1 MKQRNGAGSKRLVE
15 ATERFIKSEQ
25 KLLEV
30 LGERRILKKTECQH
44 FTKDLALSAAKKR
57 SSDVFASAI
66 SINRKL
72 MGVLSKSRS
81 AAAKTVSEAD
91 VLAELARIAQ
101 TVTDPAEAFR
111 QFLTEMQAIVPYENA
126 SLFLWSRETQCLE
139 EAATVGSRVD
149 LIGHV
154 RFGHG
159 AGFSSWVAQQRK
171 PVLLNDLH
179 REGGPDAVA
188 LRSFLS
194 VPLLVQNEVVGVINM
209 SHSRPS
215 AFEEETA
222 RQVALFGLPIASVAM
237 RAVLR
242 KDRERMAT
250 TDALTSLYNKRHF
263 DQSLEIEVGRAKRY
277 GHKVSVV
284 VVDIDRPREP
294 KSRTGI
300 TPGEQMLS
308 DMGRLLKRSARTTD
322 CIARYGMDEFRI
334 LLPHTDETKAKIAA
348 ERFRNVV
355 EKHAFPRRRRPTV
368 HIGIATY
375 PTDSTLAPMTAPNLE
390 RAVDAVMAP
399 PVDIAPATEAA
410 AS

>member
-30 LGERRILKKTECQH
+30 LGSRRILKKAECDH
-44 FTKDLALSAAKKR
+44 FAKDLALSAAKKR
-57 SSDVFASAI
+57 SSDVFGSAI

-72 MGVLSKSRS
+72 MGILSKSRS
-81 AAAKTVSEAD
+81 AAASVVSESD
-91 VLAELARIAQ
+91 VLAELGRIAQ
-101 TVTDPAEAFR
+101 TVTDPVEAF
-111 QFLTEMQAIVPYENA
+111 QQALLQMRAVVPYENA
-126 SLFLWSRETQCLE
+126 TLFLWSRDTQSLE

-154 RFGHG
+154 RFGRS

-194 VPLLVQNEVVGVINM
+194 VPLLVQGEVVGVINM

-215 AFEEETA
+215 AFEEETVA
-222 RQVALFGLPIASVAM
+222 RVALFGLPVASVAM
-237 RAVLR
+237 RSVLR
-242 KDRERMAT
+242 RDRERMAT

-263 DQSLEIEVGRAKRY
+263 DHSLEVEVGRAKRY

-284 VVDIDRPREP
+284 VLDVDRPREP
-294 KSRTGI
+294 KAKNGGGS
-300 TPGEQMLS
+300 GEQILS
-308 DMGRLLKRSARTTD
+308 DMGRLLKRSARGTD
-322 CIARYGMDEFRI
+322 CIARYGYDEFRI
-334 LLPHTDETKAKIAA
+334 LLPHTDETRAKIAA

-355 EKHAFPRRRRPTV
+355 EKHSFPRRKRPTV

-375 PTDSTLAPMTAPNLE
+375 PVDSALAPISAPNLE
-390 RAVDAVMAP
+390 RAVEAVLAP
-399 PVDIAPATEAA
+399 PVDIVAPTEAA